1 MSIWKLKILIFF
13 SPDLNSIFLLKWS
26 CKKILKLVKSL
37 KDFVING
44 KQRWLLLL
52 ISLASLNETFVQ
64 IDWTFISFQFVLFK
78 STIAKISNT
87 FWFNIDFFIPDKF
100 FPKIKI
106 YDVSFLTDAGKRFPK
121 GVIL

>member
-1 MSIWKLKILIFF
+1 MKVKNTYFF
-13 SPDLNSIFLLKWS
+13 SPDLNSIFLFKLS

-44 KQRWLLLL
+44 KQRCLSLF
-52 ISLASLNETFVQ
+52 ISLTSLNETFVQ
-64 IDWTFISFQFVLFK
+64 TDWPFISFQLFILFK
-78 STIAKISNT
+78 STTAKISNI